1 MTTRAETLATR
12 FEQAN
17 NDVIRTVEGLIDAQW
32 HTKTGEEGWTVGVVA
47 HHIADAHGKVVG
59 LAEMVAHGK
68 PVPPLTMEVIH
79 QGNAAHAQAHAH
91 TSKAD
96 TLALLRKNGAAAART
111 VRGPGRRPAPPNGA
125 SDRQLDERRAGHRG
139 DPDWPPAGAPR
150 QHPEGERP
158 ALMPQPSDPRDDA
171 ARAHTRPA

>member
-17 NDVIRTVEGLIDAQW
+17 NDVIRTVEGLTDAQW

-111 VRGPGRRPAPPNGA
+111 VRGLADDQLRRTAPVIGNSMSAEPVIEGI
-125 SDRQLDERRAGHRG
+125 LIGHRQG
-139 DPDWPPAGAPR
+139 HLASIRKTIG
-150 QHPEGERP
+150 QH
-158 ALMPQPSDPRDDA
+158 
-171 ARAHTRPA
+171 

>member
-12 FEQAN
+12 FEQAK

-111 VRGPGRRPAPPNGA
+111 VRGLADDQLRRTAPVIGNSMSAEQVIEGILIGPPQGHLA
-125 SDRQLDERRAGHRG
+125 SIRKASG
-139 DPDWPPAGAPR
+139 
-150 QHPEGERP
+150 QH
-158 ALMPQPSDPRDDA
+158 
-171 ARAHTRPA
+171 